1 MRLCPPAAVL
11 DATAAYLEA
20 EDAIAAWIEDRCER
34 DSSAWESSTILYASW
49 TSWAEQAGQ
58 HSGIMRRFAQTLQ
71 SRGFRSERRKHARG
85 FLGVCVMPISEPES
99 SWKKDDL

>member
-20 EDAIAAWIEDRCER
+20 EDAIAAWIEDR
-34 DSSAWESSTILYASW
+34 SSTILYASW